1 MKIKTVV
8 ACTIV
13 PVLALA
19 AEMSVAQTSAGS
31 QPPSSAARAPDNTKN
46 NKLESNRSQTAD
58 DQKDNESDREITQR
72 IRQSVMAEKNLS
84 SYAHNAKIVAVNG
97 TVTLNGVV
105 QSEAEKNTL
114 AQKAEQV
121 VGSGHV
127 VNKLKVAEA
136 K

>member
-13 PVLALA
+13 PMLALA
-19 AEMSVAQTSAGS
+19 AEIAVAQTSG
-31 QPPSSAARAPDNTKN
+31 PSHPSTSGARAPDNTKN
-46 NKLESNRSQTAD
+46 NKLESNRSPTAD

-105 QSEAEKNTL
+105 QTEAEKNTL

-121 VGSGHV
+121 VGNGHV